1 MKKLIQRRWLRLK
14 RMETGAL
21 LVEAFRFSLLI
32 FAAWMLLQF
41 AFWLVPAWMGWTDI
55 DTKWDLWS
63 IFEGASSAGA
73 FALAFGAGLVAL
85 VELNENIESR
95 NLSTYKDVFER
106 MMSPDEVAARR
117 FLFQEMP
124 KEPQAQ
130 IDLIMA
136 SEEARENVRKVLYTL
151 DYLGFLVTHDWVTH
165 EAVIGWFSPI
175 VMRAWHQVGA
185 FVHYER
191 ERRKEPD
198 YYIDAENLAIR
209 CKQWRIDHGL
219 PVEPYWVD
227 DAV

>member
-1 MKKLIQRRWLRLK
+1 MNKLIQRKWESLK

-32 FAAWMLLQF
+32 FAVWILLQL
-41 AFWLVPAWMGWTDI
+41 AFWLVPAWLGWTDV
-55 DTKWDLWS
+55 DTDWDLWS
-63 IFEGASSAGA
+63 IFEGASAAGA

-95 NLSTYKDVFER
+95 NLSTYKDIFER
-106 MMSPDEVAARR
+106 MMSLDEVAARR
-117 FLFQEMP
+117 FLFQQMP

-136 SEEARENVRKVLYTL
+136 SEEARDNVRKVLYTL
-151 DYLGFLVTHDWVTH
+151 DYLGFLVGHDWVTND
-165 EAVIGWFSPI
+165 AVIGWFSPI
-175 VMRAWHQVGA
+175 VTRAWSQLKA

-191 ERRKEPD
+191 ERRREPD
-198 YYIDAENLAIR
+198 YYVDAERLAER
-209 CKQWRIDHGL
+209 CTQWRIDHGL
-219 PVEPYWVD
+219 PVEPHWVD